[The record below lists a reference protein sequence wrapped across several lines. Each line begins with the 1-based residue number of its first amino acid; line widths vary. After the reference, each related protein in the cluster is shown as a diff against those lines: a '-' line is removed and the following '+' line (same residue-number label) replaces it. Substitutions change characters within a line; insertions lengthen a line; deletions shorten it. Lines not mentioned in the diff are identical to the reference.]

1 MTTKN
6 LTFSEILSDLSKKYI
21 INEKIEPREFIQ
33 KLCKCQNEQ
42 FDQFN
47 NSSRLVKKI
56 NSLASSVVRDSLL
69 LVVFLYHDKIVGRM
83 IPHNIIRFFF
93 IFCRLS
99 KVNHL
104 VFQSIH
110 DLLIYFWVRKVQT
123 VSELRTMAWRPI
135 QVIRKVYDLKTESI
149 RSFSGKYTIFW
160 FWTIR
165 SFCWVEYDQEVFKEK
180 NDRLLYEN
188 DRILLLM
195 IVFAQS
201 WSYTFERSHSLHDRF
216 FRQDC

>member
-83 IPHNIIRFFF
+83 IPHNIIRFFLF
-93 IFCRLS
+93 FVGSPRLIIWFFSLYMIF
-99 KVNHL
+99 
-104 VFQSIH
+104 
-110 DLLIYFWVRKVQT
+110 
-123 VSELRTMAWRPI
+123 
-135 QVIRKVYDLKTESI
+135 
-149 RSFSGKYTIFW
+149 
-160 FWTIR
+160 
-165 SFCWVEYDQEVFKEK
+165 
-180 NDRLLYEN
+180 
-188 DRILLLM
+188 
-195 IVFAQS
+195 
-201 WSYTFERSHSLHDRF
+201 
-216 FRQDC
+216 

>member
-1 MTTKN
+1 MTTKT

-47 NSSRLVKKI
+47 NSSRLVKIALAKY
-56 NSLASSVVRDSLL
+56 SLALSVVRALASSSS
-69 LVVFLYHDKIVGRM
+69 HDRIVGW
-83 IPHNIIRFFF
+83 IVPDYIIRF

-123 VSELRTMAWRPI
+123 VSELRTMA
-135 QVIRKVYDLKTESI
+135 
-149 RSFSGKYTIFW
+149 
-160 FWTIR
+160 
-165 SFCWVEYDQEVFKEK
+165 
-180 NDRLLYEN
+180 
-188 DRILLLM
+188 
-195 IVFAQS
+195 
-201 WSYTFERSHSLHDRF
+201 
-216 FRQDC
+216 